1 MKIKQKFFLLSGI
14 IALVIA
20 IMACMGFYLAERALV
35 SSIDKGVTA
44 TVQEESM
51 RLDGW
56 LKTKS
61 EPAISTAALL
71 QALDGQLSAAQTQS
85 ILKMGMKDDADVINL
100 TNVDK
105 TGTLITQNQDL
116 TWQHDL
122 SHWQTLFKWY
132 QQSPK
137 PNQIF
142 YSEPY
147 EDVLS
152 HKMVVSA
159 VMPYTGTDGQVF
171 GMVVCD
177 IGLEAVATAIHSVKY
192 DGVGDA
198 ILVDEHGDV
207 LVAPETRSDL
217 KKITDSDALAP
228 YFDAI
233 KSNDNG
239 LFRMTTKAGTR
250 MIFVYQKIPTTGW
263 ILGLGVPLTIPFAPI
278 DHLRWAYIALT
289 AFSLLIALLL
299 SRQMR
304 IFILHRID
312 EVRKHADVLAHGDLS
327 QEDIPIH
334 HEDELGDLA
343 HSFNAMSHHLRDLV
357 KHISSAS
364 QQVAAASEE
373 LTASAQ
379 QSAEASNSVAQ
390 TVVDVAGGMSEQANN
405 VRQATDK
412 METVYQ
418 NIHDV
423 TENTAR
429 ITHNFEAMQVDAKE
443 GARMMTQALSKLS
456 DIENTAQKDS
466 TMIKQLG
473 ERSAKIG
480 EIVDTISAIAD
491 QTNLLALNASIEA
504 ARAGEVGRGFAVVA
518 SEVAKLAEESQEAA
532 HRVRARIT
540 QIRTDTEASVTSISN
555 SASTVAHGL
564 ESFREVTS
572 RFAGIL
578 HKVNDIHQQMASVD
592 QTIQSLSTSTK
603 DVVTAVEGI
612 NRISQTTAGHAQ
624 TISASTEEQS
634 ASTEEIASASRTLA
648 HMAEELQEATSHF
661 KV

>member
-14 IALVIA
+14 IAFVIA

-61 EPAISTAALL
+61 EPAISIAALM
-71 QALDGQLSAAQTQS
+71 QALNGQISPAQTQA
-85 ILKMGMKDDADVINL
+85 ILQMGMKNDSDIINL
-100 TNVDK
+100 TNVDR

-116 TWQHDL
+116 TWQHDM
-122 SHWQTLFKWY
+122 SHWQTLFQWY
-132 QQSPK
+132 QQASK

-159 VMPYTGTDGQVF
+159 IMPYSGTDGQVF
-171 GMVVCD
+171 GMIVGD
-177 IGLEAVATAIHSVKY
+177 IGLEAVETAIHSVKY

-198 ILVDEHGDV
+198 MLADEHGDV
-207 LVAPETRSDL
+207 LVAPETRPDL

-228 YFDAI
+228 YSEAI
-233 KSNDNG
+233 TNSDNG

-263 ILGLGVPLTIPFAPI
+263 ILGLAVPLTVPFAPI

-312 EVRKHADVLAHGDLS
+312 KVRHHADVLAHGDLS
-327 QEDIPIH
+327 QEDIPVH

-357 KHISSAS
+357 KHITSAS

-390 TVVDVAGGMSEQANN
+390 TVVDVAGGMSEQADNI
-405 VRQATDK
+405 RQATDK

-418 NIHDV
+418 NLHAV
-423 TENTAR
+423 TERASQ
-429 ITHNFEAMQVDAKE
+429 ITGSFEAMQTNAKE
-443 GARMMTQALSKLS
+443 GARMMTQALTQLS
-456 DIENTAQKDS
+456 DIESTASKDS
-466 TMIKQLG
+466 QTIERLG
-473 ERSAKIG
+473 DNSAQIG

-504 ARAGEVGRGFAVVA
+504 ARAGEAGRGFAVVA
-518 SEVAKLAEESQEAA
+518 SEVAKLAEESQKAT
-532 HRVRARIT
+532 HNVRARIA
-540 QIRTDTEASVTSISN
+540 QIQTDTDSAVTSITA
-555 SASTVAHGL
+555 SASRINQGL
-564 ESFREVTS
+564 LSFRDVTS
-572 RFAGIL
+572 RFANIL
-578 HKVNDIHQQMASVD
+578 HKVNDIHQQMAAVD

-603 DVVTAVEGI
+603 DVVNAIEGI
-612 NRISQTTAGHAQ
+612 DHISQTTAGHAQ